1 MYLQKRGCK
10 TEVRFI
16 LARLP
21 VKFVICGADLGDL
34 HFSYYNIKCKN
45 NQGVFKKSS
54 HIFKKS

>member
-1 MYLQKRGCK
+1 MYRQKRGCK

-45 NQGVFKKSS
+45 NQGVFKKK
-54 HIFKKS
+54 FPYF